1 MDEYTP
7 CKKPDPT
14 AREAIKN
21 VTEEKTSERPSTK
34 KKAGEPE
41 MHHLDAKAK
50 AALEMGLSYGKYVA
64 WQRGLLRVKGFD
76 DNGKT
81 T

>member
-21 VTEEKTSERPSTK
+21 VMQEDSTESPKLK
-34 KKAGEPE
+34 KMGEPD
-41 MHHLDAKAK
+41 MNRIDAKAK
-50 AALEMGLSYGKYVA
+50 AAKEQGLSYGKYVA

>member
-21 VTEEKTSERPSTK
+21 VMQEDSTESPKLK
-34 KKAGEPE
+34 KIGEPD
-41 MHHLDAKAK
+41 MNRIDAKAK
-50 AALEMGLSYGKYVA
+50 AAKEHGLSYGKYVA

>member
-1 MDEYTP
+1 M
-7 CKKPDPT
+7 
-14 AREAIKN
+14 
-21 VTEEKTSERPSTK
+21 EEKPVETEICIESST
-34 KKAGEPE
+34 GN
-41 MHHLDAKAK
+41 HLDAKAK
-50 AALEMGLSYGKYVA
+50 AARDMGLSYGKYVA

>member
-1 MDEYTP
+1 MDDYTP

-21 VTEEKTSERPSTK
+21 VMQEDSAEGPKLK
-34 KKAGEPE
+34 KIGEPD
-41 MHHLDAKAK
+41 MNRIDAKAK
-50 AALEMGLSYGKYVA
+50 AAKEHGLSYGKYVA